1 MNGIIENISV
11 TLNQHSSDI
20 QKNSGNILQN
30 LNDIIDISGDVTNIN
45 IQLGHTL
52 EVVSEHGNQVILQ
65 TCRGV
70 EMYPLALLESPLNL
84 FPLKPVSN

>member
-1 MNGIIENISV
+1 MENISGLLLIQNV

-30 LNDIIDISGDVTNIN
+30 LNDLIDISVDVTNIK

-52 EVVSEHGNQVILQ
+52 EVVSEHENQVILQ
-65 TCRGV
+65 TCRRGA
-70 EMYPLALLESPLNL
+70 P
-84 FPLKPVSN
+84 